1 MSQRAILY
9 FFFPKSYYRF
19 DKVCDKNIYF
29 RNVSFMD
36 DVIQLRNVVVYKY
49 ASMNIYDVSLCSLL
63 WNVFIWLNIYGDKE
77 QSLRKS
83 QVMSFS
89 SLARIIQSFG
99 VGFLP
104 RWYSLWSESL
114 IQDDGCKYEHT
125 VFKTGEYLLWSMLSR
140 T

>member
-1 MSQRAILY
+1 
-9 FFFPKSYYRF
+9 
-19 DKVCDKNIYF
+19 
-29 RNVSFMD
+29 MD

-63 WNVFIWLNIYGDKE
+63 LNVFIWLNIYGDNK

-99 VGFLP
+99 IGFLL
-104 RWYSLWSESL
+104 RLNSLWSESL

-125 VFKTGEYLLWSMLSR
+125 VFKSDEYLLWSMLIR